1 MIPEQQD
8 MEIESDDKTSIQ
20 VPTNTYEQST
30 PYNYDDPPSPDQP
43 AFKSACVEPPSSL
56 SVFSPNAPQ
65 VETVVPEIELVS
77 YDMAFAN
84 VKRTLLF
91 SEGGNMDTTTDSPVT
106 RSAARAKRII
116 IPESVPLSD
125 SDEDVRMILRHIR
138 LVAYGASQ
146 SPAAFAKM
154 SADVIVPFSA
164 PVSVGSQVEQSHIP
178 SSSTV
183 MPRFGGR
190 FQLNTK
196 ANRTTAATAFTPSI
210 NYEDMPALVSSS
222 SDDGDM

>member
-1 MIPEQQD
+1 
-8 MEIESDDKTSIQ
+8 
-20 VPTNTYEQST
+20 
-30 PYNYDDPPSPDQP
+30 
-43 AFKSACVEPPSSL
+43 
-56 SVFSPNAPQ
+56 VFSPNAPQ
-65 VETVVPEIELVS
+65 VETVVPEIKLVS

-84 VKRTLLF
+84 VKRPLLF
-91 SEGGNMDTTTDSPVT
+91 REGGNMDTTTNGPVT
-106 RSAARAKRII
+106 SSAARAKRII
-116 IPESVPLSD
+116 IPESVPLSG
-125 SDEDVRMILRHIR
+125 SDEDVCMIPRHIR

-146 SPAAFAKM
+146 SPASFAKM

-164 PVSVGSQVEQSHIP
+164 PVSVGSQVGQSHIP

-210 NYEDMPALVSSS
+210 NYEDMQALVSSS